1 MPELKRGRY
10 RVRFASS
17 AEDVARAQALRGQAF
32 RAAGG
37 SDAEAYDALCR
48 HLLIEDAGGVLV
60 ATLRLRVF
68 RSGAGIHLSYAAQH
82 YDLSLLSTFPDA
94 MVELGRFCL
103 HPDRHDPDILR
114 LAWGAI
120 TACVDQE
127 GAGLLFGCV
136 SFLGTDPSACRDA
149 FATLRAAHL
158 GPGRWLPGTKAR
170 SVIPLGQLPE
180 VPPANP
186 KAALAQMPPLLRSY
200 LAMGG
205 WVSDHAVVD
214 SELDTMHVFT
224 ALEVDRVPAAR
235 ARALRLIAGERR
247 KDDAPA

>member
-10 RVRFASS
+10 SVRFASS

-32 RAAGG
+32 RGAGR
-37 SDAEAYDALCR
+37 SDADAYDAFCR
-48 HLLIEDAGGVLV
+48 HLLIEAAGALV
-60 ATLRLRVF
+60 AALRLRVF
-68 RSGAGIHLSYAAQH
+68 RSGVDVNLSYAAQY
-82 YDLSLLSTFPDA
+82 YDLSSLYAFPAA

-120 TACVDQE
+120 TSCVDRE
-127 GAGLLFGCV
+127 RAGMLFGCV
-136 SFLGTDPSACRDA
+136 SFRGTDPSAYPDA
-149 FATLRAAHL
+149 FAALRAGHL

-170 SVIPLGQLPE
+170 SVIRFGQGPE
-180 VPPANP
+180 ARPADP
-186 KAALAQMPPLLRSY
+186 KAALLQMPPLLRSY

-214 SELDTMHVFT
+214 AELDTMHVFT

-235 ARALRLIAGERR
+235 ARSLRLIAG
-247 KDDAPA
+247 

>member
-10 RVRFASS
+10 LVRFASS
-17 AEDVARAQALRGQAF
+17 GEDVARAQALRGLAF
-32 RAAGG
+32 RGDGSADADAHDAACRHLMIEEAAGG
-37 SDAEAYDALCR
+37 
-48 HLLIEDAGGVLV
+48 LV

-68 RSGAGIHLSYAAQH
+68 RSGADTHLSYAAQY
-82 YDLSLLSTFPDA
+82 YDLSPLSGFPDA

-127 GAGLLFGCV
+127 QAGMLFGCV
-136 SFLGTDPSACRDA
+136 SFRGTDPSAYPDA
-149 FATLRAAHL
+149 FATLRANHL
-158 GPGRWLPGTKAR
+158 GPGRWLPGTKAQ
-170 SVIPLGQLPE
+170 SVIRFGQGPE
-180 VPPANP
+180 GRPANP
-186 KAALAQMPPLLRSY
+186 RAAQAQMPPLLRSY

-214 SELDTMHVFT
+214 AELDTMHVFT

-235 ARALRLIAGERR
+235 ARSLRLIAG
-247 KDDAPA
+247 